1 MEETLL
7 ASERRLDPMEKMF
20 GVSSESISLKKLS
33 NSSCQLQINL
43 GKSSIE

>member
-7 ASERRLDPMEKMF
+7 ASERRLDPMERMF

-33 NSSCQLQINL
+33 NSSCLLQTSL